1 MTSEGRGMTQ
11 LSVALVKAS
20 ALIQRL
26 DDHREQGAYW
36 SITSGLPENPWI
48 HVAWVD
54 VDMETQDIRS
64 SRFAI
69 QRETAD
75 IYVVDEHGAVG
86 NEPIDLGDVAS

>member
-1 MTSEGRGMTQ
+1 MTQ

-54 VDMETQDIRS
+54 VDMGTQDIRS

-69 QRETAD
+69 RRETAD
-75 IYVVDEHGAVG
+75 IYVVDENGAVADD
-86 NEPIDLGDVAS
+86 PINLGDVGA